1 MKAKKIALT
10 LTVTLLAAVLT
21 GCLVACNGDKDTGS
35 DAPAE
40 ITVNATA
47 EAVYGDT
54 EFEWTFS
61 LAGAPADVTLASLG
75 IEDKVSVDE
84 EGLAAMPAAGSHEC
98 DVVLGEVTS
107 EQYVIKAGKA
117 TLTVAQRALS
127 VIAEGQTFTYS
138 PEGVT
143 LDNSKAKVEGLLEG
157 HTASYVIGF
166 DGTGVPGAG
175 EYDLVVKEVK
185 VMDGE
190 TDVTANYAVT
200 ATAAEGAKL
209 VIEKAP
215 VTFTVG
221 SQSVVYSPDGVT
233 LDNSKVKA
241 EGLLGSHKASFAL
254 GADGTGVLDAGEYD
268 LVLNAQDVSITDGET
283 DVTANYAVTVN
294 IEEGAKLTVEK
305 APVTLTVDSQS
316 AVYSPAGVSP
326 DSSAVKVEGVLG
338 SHKASFTLGV
348 NGTGVLNAG
357 EYDFVLNAADVR
369 IMDGETD
376 VTANYDVTVN
386 IREGAKFTVGKATA
400 QVISAVTEV
409 EWDGNAHTFDA
420 GDVKLADGCTQE
432 VTVSSSATYTDGGIY
447 AYSVTI
453 KGDTNYVEQTVE
465 GLLKI
470 KSVKIGDKS
479 YALEDAIA
487 AAQSGDIIVVC
498 HDTTFSTAQAYADAS
513 YRTVKEGVTLLLPF
527 DENHSAEL
535 TNVYPY
541 RNSGDNIIKAVP
553 APYVTLDVPEGLL
566 IVVDGTFTVNA
577 KLTAN
582 NSNMMGMTLDNS
594 VLAMGEG
601 SEVLV
606 NDGGIINVLGY
617 VAGSG
622 TVRAKSGGTIAET
635 IVLTGYRGGTISAAT
650 TSKIIPFNQYY
661 INNIEVKSVYES
673 GASLV
678 GKGVVLTGGD
688 GGAMASYMHADVLFV
703 GGEDALISLTSG
715 ELRKEYDIETGVI
728 TMTAA
733 GDFALGNLAIKVSGL
748 SVDSEGKEIPFPG
761 NFDIVLES
769 GTATMDNVS
778 IKLLPGA
785 SFTVEK
791 DATLELK
798 GSAKVFVYNNKEFEW
813 TQDGTIGYPVGYV
826 TNCYR
831 VVPTFDY
838 NIKTPAVFEV
848 NGRVNVSPASNIAGA
863 ITSTGAGTV
872 SFIAAPTQMSI
883 QEFKT
888 SSFIFAQYFTM
899 TNIAALAGVEKV
911 EAGTYTYDAETSA
924 WIKA

>member
-1 MKAKKIALT
+1 MKAKKIALI

-98 DVVLGEVTS
+98 DVVLGDVTS

-143 LDNSKAKVEGLLEG
+143 LDNSKARVEGLLEG

-175 EYDLVVKEVK
+175 EYDLVVKDVK

-190 TDVTANYAVT
+190 TDVTANYVVT

-209 VIEKAP
+209 VI
-215 VTFTVG
+215 
-221 SQSVVYSPDGVT
+221 
-233 LDNSKVKA
+233 
-241 EGLLGSHKASFAL
+241 
-254 GADGTGVLDAGEYD
+254 
-268 LVLNAQDVSITDGET
+268 
-283 DVTANYAVTVN
+283 
-294 IEEGAKLTVEK
+294 EK

-326 DSSAVKVEGVLG
+326 DSSAVKAEGLLG
-338 SHKASFTLGV
+338 GHKASFTLGV
-348 NGTGVLNAG
+348 DGTGVLNAG

-369 IMDGETD
+369 ITDGETD
-376 VTANYDVTVN
+376 VTANYAVTVN
-386 IREGAKFTVGKATA
+386 IKEGAKFTVGKATA

-409 EWDGNAHTFDA
+409 EWDGNAHAFDA
-420 GDVKLADGCTQE
+420 SDVKLADGCTQE

-541 RNSGDNIIKAVP
+541 RNGNDNIIDAVP
-553 APYVTLDVPEGLL
+553 APYVTLDVPEGLRV
-566 IVVDGTFTVNA
+566 VVDGIFTVNA

-582 NSNMMGMTLDNS
+582 NSNMMGMTLDNA

-617 VAGSG
+617 VAGGG

-635 IVLTGYRGGTISAAT
+635 IVLTGYRGGNISLFT
-650 TSKIIPFNQYY
+650 TGKIIPFNQYY

-703 GGEDALISLTSG
+703 GGDDALINLTSG
-715 ELRKEYDIETGVI
+715 ELRKEYDVETGVI

-733 GDFALGNLAIKVSGL
+733 GDFALGNLAISVSGL

-769 GTATMDNVS
+769 GTATMDSVS

-863 ITSTGAGTV
+863 ITSTGEGTV

-883 QEFKT
+883 REFKT
-888 SSFIFAQYFTM
+888 SSFVFAQYFTM

-911 EAGTYTYDAETSA
+911 EAGTYTYNAETSA

>member
-1 MKAKKIALT
+1 MKAKKIGLI

-143 LDNSKAKVEGLLEG
+143 LDNSKARVEGLLEG

-175 EYDLVVKEVK
+175 EYDLVVKDVK

-200 ATAAEGAKL
+200 ATAA
-209 VIEKAP
+209 
-215 VTFTVG
+215 
-221 SQSVVYSPDGVT
+221 
-233 LDNSKVKA
+233 
-241 EGLLGSHKASFAL
+241 
-254 GADGTGVLDAGEYD
+254 
-268 LVLNAQDVSITDGET
+268 
-283 DVTANYAVTVN
+283 
-294 IEEGAKLTVEK
+294 EGAKLTVEK

-326 DSSAVKVEGVLG
+326 DSSAVKAEGLLG
-338 SHKASFTLGV
+338 GHKASFTLGV

-369 IMDGETD
+369 ITDGETD
-376 VTANYDVTVN
+376 VTANYAVTVN
-386 IREGAKFTVGKATA
+386 IKEGAKFTVGKATA

-409 EWDGNAHTFDA
+409 EWDGNAHAFDA
-420 GDVKLADGCTQE
+420 SDVKLADGCTQE

-541 RNSGDNIIKAVP
+541 RNSYKDIIEAVP
-553 APYVTLDVPEGLL
+553 APYVTLDVPEGLRV
-566 IVVDGTFTVNA
+566 VVDGIFTVNA

-582 NSNMMGMTLDNS
+582 NSNMMGMTLDNA

-635 IVLTGYRGGTISAAT
+635 IVLTGYRGGNISLFT
-650 TSKIIPFNQYY
+650 TGKIIPFNQYY

-703 GGEDALISLTSG
+703 GGDDALINLTSG
-715 ELRKEYDIETGVI
+715 ELRKEYDVETGVI

-848 NGRVNVSPASNIAGA
+848 NGSVNVSPASNIAGA
-863 ITSTGAGTV
+863 ITSTGEGTV
-872 SFIAAPTQMSI
+872 SFTAAPTQMTI
-883 QEFKT
+883 QEFKEMQMKV
-888 SSFIFAQYFTM
+888 IAKYFTM

-911 EAGTYTYDAETSA
+911 EAGTYTYNAETSA

>member
-1 MKAKKIALT
+1 MKAKKIALI

-21 GCLVACNGDKDTGS
+21 GCFVACNGDKDTGS

-98 DVVLGEVTS
+98 DVVLGDVTS

-143 LDNSKAKVEGLLEG
+143 LDNSKARVEGLLEG

-175 EYDLVVKEVK
+175 EYDLVVKDVK

-190 TDVTANYAVT
+190 TDVTANYVVT
-200 ATAAEGAKL
+200 ATAA
-209 VIEKAP
+209 
-215 VTFTVG
+215 
-221 SQSVVYSPDGVT
+221 
-233 LDNSKVKA
+233 
-241 EGLLGSHKASFAL
+241 
-254 GADGTGVLDAGEYD
+254 
-268 LVLNAQDVSITDGET
+268 
-283 DVTANYAVTVN
+283 
-294 IEEGAKLTVEK
+294 EGAKLTVEK

-326 DSSAVKVEGVLG
+326 DSSAVKAEGLLG
-338 SHKASFTLGV
+338 GHKASFTLGV
-348 NGTGVLNAG
+348 DGTGVLNAG

-376 VTANYDVTVN
+376 VTANYAVTVN
-386 IREGAKFTVGKATA
+386 IKEGAKFTVGKATA

-409 EWDGNAHTFDA
+409 EWDGNAHAFDA
-420 GDVKLADGCTQE
+420 SDVKLADGCTQE

-541 RNSGDNIIKAVP
+541 RNGNDNIIDAVP
-553 APYVTLDVPEGLL
+553 APYVTLDVSEGLR
-566 IVVDGTFTVNA
+566 IVVDGIFTVNA

-582 NSNMMGMTLDNS
+582 NSNMMGMTLDNA

-635 IVLTGYRGGTISAAT
+635 IVLTGYRGGNISLFT
-650 TSKIIPFNQYY
+650 TGKIIPFNQYY

-703 GGEDALISLTSG
+703 GGEDALINLTSG
-715 ELRKEYDIETGVI
+715 ELRKEYDVETGVI

-733 GDFALGNLAIKVSGL
+733 GDFALGNLAISVSGL

-769 GTATMDNVS
+769 GTATMDSVS

-863 ITSTGAGTV
+863 ITSTGEGTV

-888 SSFIFAQYFTM
+888 SSFVFAQYFTM
-899 TNIAALAGVEKV
+899 TNIATLAGVEKV
-911 EAGTYTYDAETSA
+911 EAGTYTYNAETSA

>member
-1 MKAKKIALT
+1 MKAKKIALI

-98 DVVLGEVTS
+98 DVVLGDVTS

-143 LDNSKAKVEGLLEG
+143 LDNSKARVEGLLEG

-175 EYDLVVKEVK
+175 EYDLVVKDVK

-190 TDVTANYAVT
+190 TDVTANYVVT

-209 VIEKAP
+209 TI
-215 VTFTVG
+215 
-221 SQSVVYSPDGVT
+221 
-233 LDNSKVKA
+233 
-241 EGLLGSHKASFAL
+241 
-254 GADGTGVLDAGEYD
+254 
-268 LVLNAQDVSITDGET
+268 
-283 DVTANYAVTVN
+283 
-294 IEEGAKLTVEK
+294 EK

-326 DSSAVKVEGVLG
+326 DSSAVKAEGLLG
-338 SHKASFTLGV
+338 GHKASFTLGV
-348 NGTGVLNAG
+348 DGTGVLNAG

-376 VTANYDVTVN
+376 VTANYAVTVN
-386 IREGAKFTVGKATA
+386 IKEGAKFTVGKATA

-409 EWDGNAHTFDA
+409 EWDGNAHAFDA
-420 GDVKLADGCTQE
+420 SDVKLADGCTQE
-432 VTVSSSATYTDGGIY
+432 VTVASSATYTDGGIY

-541 RNSGDNIIKAVP
+541 RNGNDNIIDAVP
-553 APYVTLDVPEGLL
+553 APYVTLDVPEGLRV
-566 IVVDGTFTVNA
+566 VVDGIFTVNA

-582 NSNMMGMTLDNS
+582 NSNMMGMTLDNA

-635 IVLTGYRGGTISAAT
+635 IVLTGYRGGNISLFT
-650 TSKIIPFNQYY
+650 TGKIIPFNQYY

-688 GGAMASYMHADVLFV
+688 EGAMASYMHADVLFV
-703 GGEDALISLTSG
+703 GGEDALINLTSG
-715 ELRKEYDIETGVI
+715 ELRKEYDVETGVI

-733 GDFALGNLAIKVSGL
+733 GDFALGNLAISVSGL

-826 TNCYR
+826 ANCYR

-848 NGRVNVSPASNIAGA
+848 NGSVNVSPASNIAGA
-863 ITSTGAGTV
+863 ITSTGEGTV
-872 SFIAAPTQMSI
+872 SFTAAPTQMSI
-883 QEFKT
+883 REFKT
-888 SSFIFAQYFTM
+888 SSFVFAQYFTM

-911 EAGTYTYDAETSA
+911 EAGTYTYNAEASA

>member
-1 MKAKKIALT
+1 MKAKKIALI

-98 DVVLGEVTS
+98 DVVLGDVTS

-143 LDNSKAKVEGLLEG
+143 LDNSKARVEGLLEG

-175 EYDLVVKEVK
+175 EYGRVVKEVR
-185 VMDGE
+185 VLGGE
-190 TDVTANYAVT
+190 SDVTANYAVT
-200 ATAAEGAKL
+200 VTAAEGAKL
-209 VIEKAP
+209 VI
-215 VTFTVG
+215 
-221 SQSVVYSPDGVT
+221 
-233 LDNSKVKA
+233 
-241 EGLLGSHKASFAL
+241 
-254 GADGTGVLDAGEYD
+254 
-268 LVLNAQDVSITDGET
+268 
-283 DVTANYAVTVN
+283 
-294 IEEGAKLTVEK
+294 EK

-369 IMDGETD
+369 ITDGETD
-376 VTANYDVTVN
+376 VTANYAVTVN
-386 IREGAKFTVGKATA
+386 IKEGAKFTVGKATA

-409 EWDGNAHTFDA
+409 EWDGNAHAFDA
-420 GDVKLADGCTQE
+420 SDVKLADGCTQE
-432 VTVSSSATYTDGGIY
+432 VTVASSATYTDGGIY

-553 APYVTLDVPEGLL
+553 APYVTLDVPEGLR
-566 IVVDGTFTVNA
+566 IVVDGIFTVNA

-582 NSNMMGMTLDNS
+582 NSNMMGMTLDNA

-635 IVLTGYRGGTISAAT
+635 IVLTGYRGGNISLFT
-650 TSKIIPFNQYY
+650 TGKIIPFNQYY

-703 GGEDALISLTSG
+703 GGEDALINLTSG
-715 ELRKEYDIETGVI
+715 ELRKEYDVETGVI

-733 GDFALGNLAIKVSGL
+733 GDFALGNLAISVSGL

-831 VVPTFDY
+831 VVPALDY

-848 NGRVNVSPASNIAGA
+848 NGSVNVSPASNIAGA
-863 ITSTGAGTV
+863 ITSTGEGTV
-872 SFIAAPTQMSI
+872 SFTAAPTQMTI
-883 QEFKT
+883 QEFKEMQMKV
-888 SSFIFAQYFTM
+888 IAKYFTM
-899 TNIAALAGVEKV
+899 ANIAALAGVEKV
-911 EAGTYTYDAETSA
+911 EAGTYTYNAETSA

>member
-1 MKAKKIALT
+1 MKAKKIALI

-84 EGLAAMPAAGSHEC
+84 EGLAAMPAAGSYEC
-98 DVVLGEVTS
+98 DVVLGDVAS
-107 EQYVIKAGKA
+107 EQHVIKAGKA

-127 VIAEGQTFTYS
+127 VLAEGQTFTYS

-143 LDNSKAKVEGLLEG
+143 LDNSKARVEGLLEG

-175 EYDLVVKEVK
+175 EYDLVVKDVK

-209 VIEKAP
+209 VI
-215 VTFTVG
+215 
-221 SQSVVYSPDGVT
+221 
-233 LDNSKVKA
+233 
-241 EGLLGSHKASFAL
+241 
-254 GADGTGVLDAGEYD
+254 
-268 LVLNAQDVSITDGET
+268 
-283 DVTANYAVTVN
+283 
-294 IEEGAKLTVEK
+294 EK

-348 NGTGVLNAG
+348 DGTGVLNAG

-376 VTANYDVTVN
+376 VTANYAVTVD

-409 EWDGNAHTFDA
+409 EWDGNAHAFDA
-420 GDVKLADGCTQE
+420 SDVELADGCTQE
-432 VTVSSSATYTDGGIY
+432 VTVASSATYTDGGIY

-553 APYVTLDVPEGLL
+553 APYVTLDVPGGLR

-582 NSNMMGMTLDNS
+582 NSNMMGMTLDNA

-688 GGAMASYMHADVLFV
+688 EGAIASYMHADVLFV
-703 GGEDALISLTSG
+703 GGEDALINLTSG

-831 VVPTFDY
+831 VVPALDY

-863 ITSTGAGTV
+863 ITSTGEGTV
-872 SFIAAPTQMSI
+872 SFTAAPTQMSI

-911 EAGTYTYDAETSA
+911 EAGTYTYNAETSA

>member
-1 MKAKKIALT
+1 MKAKKIALI

-98 DVVLGEVTS
+98 DVVLGDVTS

-117 TLTVAQRALS
+117 TLTVAQSALS

-175 EYDLVVKEVK
+175 EYDLVVKDVK

-190 TDVTANYAVT
+190 TDVTANYVVT
-200 ATAAEGAKL
+200 ATAA
-209 VIEKAP
+209 
-215 VTFTVG
+215 
-221 SQSVVYSPDGVT
+221 
-233 LDNSKVKA
+233 
-241 EGLLGSHKASFAL
+241 
-254 GADGTGVLDAGEYD
+254 
-268 LVLNAQDVSITDGET
+268 
-283 DVTANYAVTVN
+283 
-294 IEEGAKLTVEK
+294 EGAKLTVEK
-305 APVTLTVDSQS
+305 APVTVTVGSQS

-326 DSSAVKVEGVLG
+326 DSSAVKAEGLLG
-338 SHKASFTLGV
+338 DHKASFTLGV
-348 NGTGVLNAG
+348 DGTGVLNAG

-376 VTANYDVTVN
+376 VTANYAVTVN
-386 IREGAKFTVGKATA
+386 IKEGAKFTVGKATA

-409 EWDGNAHTFDA
+409 EWDGNAHAFDA
-420 GDVKLADGCTQE
+420 SDVKLADGCTQE

-541 RNSGDNIIKAVP
+541 RNSYKDIIEAVP
-553 APYVTLDVPEGLL
+553 APYVTLDVPEGLR
-566 IVVDGTFTVNA
+566 IVVDGIFTVNA

-582 NSNMMGMTLDNS
+582 NSNMMGMTLDNA

-635 IVLTGYRGGTISAAT
+635 IVLTGYRGGNISLFT
-650 TSKIIPFNQYY
+650 TGKIIPFNQYY

-703 GGEDALISLTSG
+703 GGEDALINLTSG
-715 ELRKEYDIETGVI
+715 ELRKEYDVETGVI

-733 GDFALGNLAIKVSGL
+733 GDFALGNLAISVSGL

-848 NGRVNVSPASNIAGA
+848 NGSVNVSPASNIAGA
-863 ITSTGAGTV
+863 ITSTGEGTV
-872 SFIAAPTQMSI
+872 SFIAAPTQMTI
-883 QEFKT
+883 QEFKEMQMKV
-888 SSFIFAQYFTM
+888 IAKYFTM

-911 EAGTYTYDAETSA
+911 EAGTYTYNAETSA

>member
-1 MKAKKIALT
+1 MKAKKIALI

-98 DVVLGEVTS
+98 DVVLGDVTS

-143 LDNSKAKVEGLLEG
+143 LDNSKARVEGLLEG

-175 EYDLVVKEVK
+175 EYDLVVKDVK

-190 TDVTANYAVT
+190 TDVTANYVVT

-209 VIEKAP
+209 VI
-215 VTFTVG
+215 
-221 SQSVVYSPDGVT
+221 
-233 LDNSKVKA
+233 
-241 EGLLGSHKASFAL
+241 
-254 GADGTGVLDAGEYD
+254 
-268 LVLNAQDVSITDGET
+268 
-283 DVTANYAVTVN
+283 
-294 IEEGAKLTVEK
+294 EK

-326 DSSAVKVEGVLG
+326 DSSAVKAEGLLG
-338 SHKASFTLGV
+338 GHKASFTLGV

-376 VTANYDVTVN
+376 VTANYAVTVN
-386 IREGAKFTVGKATA
+386 IKEGAKFTVGKATA

-409 EWDGNAHTFDA
+409 EWDGNAHAFDA
-420 GDVKLADGCTQE
+420 SDVKLADGCTQE

-541 RNSGDNIIKAVP
+541 RNSYKDIIDAVP
-553 APYVTLDVPEGLL
+553 APYVTLDVSEGLR
-566 IVVDGTFTVNA
+566 IVVDGIFTVNA

-582 NSNMMGMTLDNS
+582 NSNMMGMTLDNA

-635 IVLTGYRGGTISAAT
+635 IVLTGYRGGNISLFT
-650 TSKIIPFNQYY
+650 TGKIIPFNQYY

-688 GGAMASYMHADVLFV
+688 EGAMASYMHADVLFV
-703 GGEDALISLTSG
+703 GGEDALINLTSG
-715 ELRKEYDIETGVI
+715 ELRKEYDVETGVI

-733 GDFALGNLAIKVSGL
+733 GDFALGNLAISVSGL

-769 GTATMDNVS
+769 GTATMDSVS

-848 NGRVNVSPASNIAGA
+848 NGSVNVSPASNIAGA
-863 ITSTGAGTV
+863 ITSTGEGTV

-888 SSFIFAQYFTM
+888 SSFVFAQYFTM

-911 EAGTYTYDAETSA
+911 EAGTYTYNAETSA

>member
-1 MKAKKIALT
+1 MKAKKIALI

-98 DVVLGEVTS
+98 DVVLGDVTS

-143 LDNSKAKVEGLLEG
+143 LDNSKARVEGLLEG

-175 EYDLVVKEVK
+175 EYDLVVKDVK

-200 ATAAEGAKL
+200 VTAAEGAKL
-209 VIEKAP
+209 VI
-215 VTFTVG
+215 
-221 SQSVVYSPDGVT
+221 
-233 LDNSKVKA
+233 
-241 EGLLGSHKASFAL
+241 
-254 GADGTGVLDAGEYD
+254 
-268 LVLNAQDVSITDGET
+268 
-283 DVTANYAVTVN
+283 
-294 IEEGAKLTVEK
+294 EK

-369 IMDGETD
+369 ITDGETD
-376 VTANYDVTVN
+376 VTANYAVTVN
-386 IREGAKFTVGKATA
+386 IKEGAKFTVGKATA

-409 EWDGNAHTFDA
+409 EWDGNAHAFDA
-420 GDVKLADGCTQE
+420 SDVKLADGCTQE
-432 VTVSSSATYTDGGIY
+432 VTVASSATYTDGGIY

-553 APYVTLDVPEGLL
+553 APYVTLDVPEGLR
-566 IVVDGTFTVNA
+566 IVVDGIFTVNA

-582 NSNMMGMTLDNS
+582 NSNMMGMTLDNA

-635 IVLTGYRGGTISAAT
+635 IVLTGYRGGNISLFT
-650 TSKIIPFNQYY
+650 TGKIIPFNQYY

-703 GGEDALISLTSG
+703 GGEDALINLTSG
-715 ELRKEYDIETGVI
+715 ELRKEYDVETGVI

-733 GDFALGNLAIKVSGL
+733 GDFALGNLAISVSGL

-831 VVPTFDY
+831 VVPALDY

-848 NGRVNVSPASNIAGA
+848 NGSVNVSPASNIAGA
-863 ITSTGAGTV
+863 ITSTGEGTV
-872 SFIAAPTQMSI
+872 SFTAAPTQMTI
-883 QEFKT
+883 QEFKEMQMKV
-888 SSFIFAQYFTM
+888 IAKYFTM
-899 TNIAALAGVEKV
+899 ANIAALAGVEKV
-911 EAGTYTYDAETSA
+911 EAGTYTYNAETSA

>member
-1 MKAKKIALT
+1 MKAKKIGLI

-143 LDNSKAKVEGLLEG
+143 LDNSKARVEGLLEG

-175 EYDLVVKEVK
+175 EYDLVVKDVK

-200 ATAAEGAKL
+200 ATAA
-209 VIEKAP
+209 
-215 VTFTVG
+215 
-221 SQSVVYSPDGVT
+221 
-233 LDNSKVKA
+233 
-241 EGLLGSHKASFAL
+241 
-254 GADGTGVLDAGEYD
+254 
-268 LVLNAQDVSITDGET
+268 
-283 DVTANYAVTVN
+283 
-294 IEEGAKLTVEK
+294 EGAKLTVEK

-326 DSSAVKVEGVLG
+326 DSSAVKAEGLLG
-338 SHKASFTLGV
+338 GHKASFTLGV

-369 IMDGETD
+369 ITDGETD
-376 VTANYDVTVN
+376 VTANYAVTVN
-386 IREGAKFTVGKATA
+386 IKEGAKFTVGKATA

-409 EWDGNAHTFDA
+409 EWDGNAHAFDA
-420 GDVKLADGCTQE
+420 SDVKLADGCTQE
-432 VTVSSSATYTDGGIY
+432 VTVASSATYTDGGIY

-541 RNSGDNIIKAVP
+541 RNSYKDIIEAVP
-553 APYVTLDVPEGLL
+553 APYVTLDVPEGLRV
-566 IVVDGTFTVNA
+566 VVDGIFTVNA

-582 NSNMMGMTLDNS
+582 NSNMMGMTLDNA

-635 IVLTGYRGGTISAAT
+635 IVLTGYRGGNISLFT
-650 TSKIIPFNQYY
+650 TGKIIPFNQYY

-703 GGEDALISLTSG
+703 GGDDALINLTSG
-715 ELRKEYDIETGVI
+715 ELRKEYDVETGVI

-848 NGRVNVSPASNIAGA
+848 NGSVNVSPASNIAGA
-863 ITSTGAGTV
+863 ITSTGEGTV

-883 QEFKT
+883 REFKT
-888 SSFIFAQYFTM
+888 SSFVFAQYFTM
-899 TNIAALAGVEKV
+899 TNIATLAGVEKV
-911 EAGTYTYDAETSA
+911 EAGTYTYNAETSA

>member
-1 MKAKKIALT
+1 MKAKKIALI

-98 DVVLGEVTS
+98 DVVLGDVTS

-143 LDNSKAKVEGLLEG
+143 LDNSRAKVEGLLEG

-175 EYDLVVKEVK
+175 EYDLVVKDVK

-209 VIEKAP
+209 
-215 VTFTVG
+215 
-221 SQSVVYSPDGVT
+221 
-233 LDNSKVKA
+233 
-241 EGLLGSHKASFAL
+241 
-254 GADGTGVLDAGEYD
+254 
-268 LVLNAQDVSITDGET
+268 
-283 DVTANYAVTVN
+283 
-294 IEEGAKLTVEK
+294 TVEK
-305 APVTLTVDSQS
+305 APVTLIVDSQS

-326 DSSAVKVEGVLG
+326 DSSAVKVEGLLG
-338 SHKASFTLGV
+338 GHKASFTLGV
-348 NGTGVLNAG
+348 DGTGVLNAG

-376 VTANYDVTVN
+376 VTANYAVTVN
-386 IREGAKFTVGKATA
+386 IKEGAKFTVGKATA

-409 EWDGNAHTFDA
+409 EWDGNAHAFDA
-420 GDVKLADGCTQE
+420 SDVKLADGCTQE

-541 RNSGDNIIKAVP
+541 RNSYKNIIDAVP
-553 APYVTLDVPEGLL
+553 APYVTLDVSEGLR
-566 IVVDGTFTVNA
+566 IVVDGIFTVNA

-582 NSNMMGMTLDNS
+582 NSNMMGMTLDNA

-635 IVLTGYRGGTISAAT
+635 IVLTGYRGGNISLFT
-650 TSKIIPFNQYY
+650 TGKIIPFNQYY

-703 GGEDALISLTSG
+703 GGEDALINLTSG
-715 ELRKEYDIETGVI
+715 ELRKEYDVETGVI

-733 GDFALGNLAIKVSGL
+733 GDFALGNLAISVSGL

-848 NGRVNVSPASNIAGA
+848 NGSVNVSPASNIAGA
-863 ITSTGAGTV
+863 ITSTGEGTV
-872 SFIAAPTQMSI
+872 SFTAAPTQMTI
-883 QEFKT
+883 QEFKEMQMKV
-888 SSFIFAQYFTM
+888 IAKYFTM

-911 EAGTYTYDAETSA
+911 EAGTYTYNAETSA

>member
-1 MKAKKIALT
+1 MKAKKIALI

-98 DVVLGEVTS
+98 DVVLGDVTS
-107 EQYVIKAGKA
+107 EQYAIKAGKA

-143 LDNSKAKVEGLLEG
+143 LDNSKARVEGLLEG

-175 EYDLVVKEVK
+175 EYDLVVKDVK

-200 ATAAEGAKL
+200 ATAA
-209 VIEKAP
+209 
-215 VTFTVG
+215 
-221 SQSVVYSPDGVT
+221 
-233 LDNSKVKA
+233 
-241 EGLLGSHKASFAL
+241 
-254 GADGTGVLDAGEYD
+254 
-268 LVLNAQDVSITDGET
+268 
-283 DVTANYAVTVN
+283 
-294 IEEGAKLTVEK
+294 EGAKLTVEK

-326 DSSAVKVEGVLG
+326 DSSAVKVEGLLG
-338 SHKASFTLGV
+338 GHKASFTLGV
-348 NGTGVLNAG
+348 DGTGVLNAG

-376 VTANYDVTVN
+376 VTANYAVTVN
-386 IREGAKFTVGKATA
+386 IEEGAKFTVGKATA

-409 EWDGNAHTFDA
+409 EWDGNAHAFDA
-420 GDVKLADGCTQE
+420 SDVKLTDGCTQE
-432 VTVSSSATYTDGGIY
+432 VTVASSATYTDGGIY

-541 RNSGDNIIKAVP
+541 RNGNDNIIDAVP
-553 APYVTLDVPEGLL
+553 APYVTLDVPGGLRV
-566 IVVDGTFTVNA
+566 VVDGIFTVNA

-582 NSNMMGMTLDNS
+582 NSNMMGMTLDNA

-650 TSKIIPFNQYY
+650 TGKIIPFNQYY

-688 GGAMASYMHADVLFV
+688 EGAVASYMHADVLFV
-703 GGEDALISLTSG
+703 GGEDALINLTSG
-715 ELRKEYDIETGVI
+715 ELRKEYDVETGVI

-769 GTATMDNVS
+769 GTATMDSVS

-863 ITSTGAGTV
+863 ITSTGEGTV

-883 QEFKT
+883 REFKT
-888 SSFIFAQYFTM
+888 SSFVFAQYFTM

-911 EAGTYTYDAETSA
+911 EAGTYTYNAETSA

>member
-1 MKAKKIALT
+1 MKAKKIALI

-54 EFEWTFS
+54 EFKWTFS

-98 DVVLGEVTS
+98 DVVIGEVTS

-143 LDNSKAKVEGLLEG
+143 LDNSKARVEGLLEG

-175 EYDLVVKEVK
+175 EYDLVVKDVK

-200 ATAAEGAKL
+200 VTAAEGAKL
-209 VIEKAP
+209 VI
-215 VTFTVG
+215 
-221 SQSVVYSPDGVT
+221 
-233 LDNSKVKA
+233 
-241 EGLLGSHKASFAL
+241 
-254 GADGTGVLDAGEYD
+254 
-268 LVLNAQDVSITDGET
+268 
-283 DVTANYAVTVN
+283 
-294 IEEGAKLTVEK
+294 EK

-348 NGTGVLNAG
+348 DGTGVLNAG

-376 VTANYDVTVN
+376 VTANYAVAVN
-386 IREGAKFTVGKATA
+386 IKEGAKFTVGKATA

-409 EWDGNAHTFDA
+409 EWDGNAHAFDA
-420 GDVKLADGCTQE
+420 SDVKLADGCTQE

-541 RNSGDNIIKAVP
+541 RNNGDDYKTVP
-553 APYVTLDVPEGLL
+553 APYLTLDVPGGLR

-582 NSNMMGMTLDNS
+582 FSNMMGMTLDNA

-606 NDGGIINVLGY
+606 NDGGIINVLGF
-617 VAGSG
+617 VTGSG

-688 GGAMASYMHADVLFV
+688 EGAIASYMHADVLFV
-703 GGEDALISLTSG
+703 GGEDALINLTSG

-863 ITSTGAGTV
+863 ITSTGEGTV

-888 SSFIFAQYFTM
+888 SSFVFAQYFTM

-911 EAGTYTYDAETSA
+911 EAGTYTYNAETSA

>member
-1 MKAKKIALT
+1 MKAKKIALI

-98 DVVLGEVTS
+98 DVVLGDVTS

-143 LDNSKAKVEGLLEG
+143 LDNSKARVEGLLEG

-175 EYDLVVKEVK
+175 EYDLVVKDVK

-200 ATAAEGAKL
+200 ATAA
-209 VIEKAP
+209 
-215 VTFTVG
+215 
-221 SQSVVYSPDGVT
+221 
-233 LDNSKVKA
+233 
-241 EGLLGSHKASFAL
+241 
-254 GADGTGVLDAGEYD
+254 
-268 LVLNAQDVSITDGET
+268 
-283 DVTANYAVTVN
+283 
-294 IEEGAKLTVEK
+294 EGAKLTVEK

-326 DSSAVKVEGVLG
+326 DSSAVKAEGLLG
-338 SHKASFTLGV
+338 GHKASFTLGV

-376 VTANYDVTVN
+376 VTANYAVTVN
-386 IREGAKFTVGKATA
+386 IKEGAKFTVGKATA

-409 EWDGNAHTFDA
+409 EWDGNAHAFDA
-420 GDVKLADGCTQE
+420 SDVKLADGCTQE

-541 RNSGDNIIKAVP
+541 RNGNDNIIDAVP
-553 APYVTLDVPEGLL
+553 APYVTLDVPGGLRV
-566 IVVDGTFTVNA
+566 VVDGIFTVNA

-582 NSNMMGMTLDNS
+582 NSNMMGMTLDNA

-650 TSKIIPFNQYY
+650 TGKIIPFNQYY

-688 GGAMASYMHADVLFV
+688 EGAMASYMHADVLFV
-703 GGEDALISLTSG
+703 GGEDALINLTSG
-715 ELRKEYDIETGVI
+715 ELRKEYDVETGVI

-769 GTATMDNVS
+769 GTATMDSVS

-863 ITSTGAGTV
+863 ITSTGEGTV

-883 QEFKT
+883 REFKT
-888 SSFIFAQYFTM
+888 SSFVFAQYFTM
-899 TNIAALAGVEKV
+899 TNIATLAGVEKV
-911 EAGTYTYDAETSA
+911 EAGTYTYNAETSA